1 MSKLPTVLV
10 IDDDPGVVS
19 WLVESLQEERFHA
32 QGETSATRA
41 LQLLQAKGA
50 DLVISDVE
58 MPEMR
63 GLDLLRAIQK
73 ARPSQMVLLITA
85 FGSIDLAVEAV
96 RAGAVD
102 FLAKPFR
109 IEVLVLA
116 IRRALRE
123 RQMRGEIVR
132 LRAAATRDTPTG
144 IAAKSAVMQRALD
157 LARRAA
163 KSHLPVLITGESGV
177 GKGALARFVHESSER
192 RAGKYVQLNCAALP
206 ASLAEAELFGVRR
219 GAFTDAREDRSGV
232 FEQAHAGTLFLDEIG
247 ELPMELQ
254 PKLLQALE
262 SSHVRP
268 LGGAADVAADVRIV
282 AATNQPLEEALRERR
297 FRPDLYHRLNV
308 LRIEI
313 PPLRARPE
321 DIDPIV
327 DQVLHVIGKRSG
339 QGPLGISLEAMRR
352 LRTHHWPGNVRELI
366 NAIER
371 AAALAEHDILTI
383 EDLTLTGPTVPSHA
397 FVDAAAQDD
406 LSLAELELAYIRRIL
421 ARTGGHKAKAAKI
434 LGLDRRTLYRKV
446 AELEGREEPESDVP
460 DASAP
465 ESGSPKP

>member
-1 MSKLPTVLV
+1 MSKAPTILV

-19 WLVESLQEERFHA
+19 WIVESLLEENFHA
-32 QGETSATRA
+32 VGETSALRGIETLRA
-41 LQLLQAKGA
+41 RGV
-50 DLVISDVE
+50 DLVVSDVE

-73 ARPSQMVLLITA
+73 TRPSQMVLLITA

-109 IEVLVLA
+109 AEVLVLA

-123 RQMRGEIVR
+123 RQMRREIVR
-132 LRAAATRDTPTG
+132 LRAAAMRVATG
-144 IAAKSAVMQRALD
+144 IAARSAVMQQALD

-177 GKGALARFVHESSER
+177 GKGAFARFVHDNSER
-192 RAGKYVQLNCAALP
+192 RAGTYVQLNCAALP
-206 ASLAEAELFGVRR
+206 AGLAEAELFGVRR
-219 GAFTDAREDRSGV
+219 GAFTDAREDRAGV
-232 FEQAHAGTLFLDEIG
+232 FEQAHGGTLFLDEIA
-247 ELPMELQ
+247 ELSLELQ

-262 SSHVRP
+262 ANHVRP
-268 LGGAADVAADVRIV
+268 LGGSADVAADARII
-282 AATNQPLEEALRERR
+282 AATNQPLEQALRDRR

-308 LRIEI
+308 VRVEI

-321 DIDPIV
+321 DIDLII
-327 DQVLHVIGKRSG
+327 DQVLHAIAKRSG
-339 QGPLGISLEAMRR
+339 QGPLGVSMEAMRR
-352 LRTHHWPGNVRELI
+352 LRSYQWPGNVRELI

-371 AAALAEHDILTI
+371 AAALAEHDVLTA
-383 EDLTLTGPTVPSHA
+383 EDFMIARQATTHGALVEMAG
-397 FVDAAAQDD
+397 QEE
-406 LSLAELELAYIRRIL
+406 LSLAELEGVYIRRIL
-421 ARTGGHKAKAAKI
+421 DKTGGHKAKAAKI

-446 AELEGREEPESDVP
+446 AELEEGATAAADTRG
-460 DASAP
+460 AP
-465 ESGSPKP
+465 EGASE